1 MNFLWKFISFVIIL
15 NANKH
20 KEKKM
25 KRTASLLAMIAF
37 LLTLSY
43 GISFCQEVDLSGTWE
58 GTTEVPEEAELDQI
72 TLVLE
77 KINGEYSGTFTDSL
91 GFAEDAELEDIEF
104 KDNALTFNFTIFNG
118 FEYMIVYATLT
129 VEGDKMSGHW
139 ETEDGNSSTIELERK
154 D

>member
-15 NANKH
+15 NVNKQ
-20 KEKKM
+20 KENNM
-25 KRTASLLAMIAF
+25 KRITSILSLLAF
-37 LLTLSY
+37 LLILSY

-91 GFAEDAELEDIEF
+91 GFAEDAELKDIEF
-104 KDNALTFNFTIFNG
+104 KDKTLAFNFTIFNG
-118 FEYMIVYATLT
+118 FEYMTVYATLT
-129 VEGDKMSGHW
+129 VEGDKMSGYW
-139 ETEDGNSSTIELERK
+139 ETEDGNSSTIELVKK

>member
-1 MNFLWKFISFVIIL
+1 
-15 NANKH
+15 
-20 KEKKM
+20 M
-25 KRTASLLAMIAF
+25 KRITSILSLLAF
-37 LLTLSY
+37 LLILSY

-58 GTTEVPEEAELDQI
+58 GTPEAPEEAELDQI

-91 GFAEDAELEDIEF
+91 GFAEDAELKDIEF
-104 KDNALTFNFTIFNG
+104 KEKTLTFNFTIFNG
-118 FEYMIVYATLT
+118 FEYMTVYATLT
-129 VEGDKMSGHW
+129 VEGDKMSGYW

>member
-1 MNFLWKFISFVIIL
+1 
-15 NANKH
+15 
-20 KEKKM
+20 M

-37 LLTLSY
+37 ILILSC
-43 GISFCQEVDLSGTWE
+43 GISFCQEIDLSGTWE

-77 KINGEYSGTFTDSL
+77 KIDGEYSGTFTDSL

-104 KDNALTFNFTIFNG
+104 KGNTLTFNFTIFNG
-118 FEYMIVYATLT
+118 FEYMPLYATLT
-129 VEGDKMSGHW
+129 VEGNKMSGTW
-139 ETEDGNSSTIELERK
+139 ESEDGNSSTIELERK

>member
-1 MNFLWKFISFVIIL
+1 MIII
-15 NANKH
+15 NINKQ
-20 KEKKM
+20 KENKM
-25 KRTASLLAMIAF
+25 KKITSILSLLAF

-58 GTTEVPEEAELDQI
+58 GTTEVPDAPEPDQI

-77 KINGEYSGTFTDSL
+77 KTDGEYSGTFTDSL

-104 KDNALTFNFTIFNG
+104 KGNTLTFSFTIFDG
-118 FEYMIVYATLT
+118 FEYGTIYATLT
-129 VEGDKMSGHW
+129 VEGNKMSGNW
-139 ETEDGNSSTIELERK
+139 ESEDGNSGPVELEKK

>member
-1 MNFLWKFISFVIIL
+1 
-15 NANKH
+15 
-20 KEKKM
+20 M

-37 LLTLSY
+37 LLILSY

-58 GTTEVPEEAELDQI
+58 GTTEVPDVAEPNQI

-91 GFAEDAELEDIEF
+91 GFAEDAELEEIEF
-104 KDNALTFNFTIFNG
+104 KDNTLTFSFTIFNG
-118 FEYMIVYATLT
+118 FEYAMIYATLT
-129 VEGDKMSGHW
+129 VEGNKMSGNW
-139 ETEDGNSSTIELERK
+139 ETEDGSSGPVELEKK

>member
-1 MNFLWKFISFVIIL
+1 MNFLRKFISFMIII
-15 NANKH
+15 NINKQ
-20 KEKKM
+20 KENKM
-25 KRTASLLAMIAF
+25 KKITSILSLLAF

-58 GTTEVPEEAELDQI
+58 GTTEVPDVPEPDQI

-77 KINGEYSGTFTDSL
+77 KIDGEYSGTFTDSL

-104 KDNALTFNFTIFNG
+104 KDNTLTFSFTIFNG
-118 FEYMIVYATLT
+118 FEYAMIYATLT
-129 VEGDKMSGHW
+129 VEGNKMSGNW
-139 ETEDGNSSTIELERK
+139 ESEDGNSGPVELEKK

>member
-1 MNFLWKFISFVIIL
+1 
-15 NANKH
+15 
-20 KEKKM
+20 M

-37 LLTLSY
+37 LLTLSC

-58 GTTEVPEEAELDQI
+58 GTTEVPDSPEPDQL

-77 KINGEYSGTFTDSL
+77 KIDGEYSGTITDSL
-91 GFAEDAELEDIEF
+91 GFAEDAELKDIEF
-104 KDNALTFNFTIFNG
+104 KGNTLTFNFTIFDG
-118 FEYMIVYATLT
+118 FEYATVYATLT

-139 ETEDGNSSTIELERK
+139 ETEDGNSSTVELERK